1 MKKIWI
7 AGVTALM
14 ILGMGMQADAGFNL
28 GGIANRAAN
37 KAANKAMD
45 SIFSG
50 GRKKKGQMRLQQSRA
65 SKLPGLK

>member
-14 ILGMGMQADAGFNL
+14 LLGMGMQADAGFNL

-50 GRKKKGQMRLQQSRA
+50 GSKKSAEKKPQLTIF
-65 SKLPGLK
+65 